1 MNGGESVIKLKF
13 ESSIEQSDVK
23 NVDGLAVA
31 LERLDTIELSGI
43 GDIDKSLR
51 TLSSIDIPSSLG
63 TSIISLVNAV
73 TRLSE
78 IESIGTISAE
88 VAEAMEDGFFKI
100 ANATEWFVGN
110 AARIPSGT
118 ATIVKAVMDLHNVAI
133 TLDDNV
139 GVAMQKGF
147 RAVSDAVKTF
157 DAREMEKV
165 QIPKGL
171 GSEIKGL
178 VEATKLLG
186 EMPDMKNVGA
196 KLSIGFKKMSE
207 ALIHF
212 KGFSDTKISIPKSI
226 GVGVAELVK
235 VIHGLEG
242 LPDTK
247 GIGDNL
253 EVGFSKIRNA
263 LEHFKGFGAL
273 KVTIP
278 KSLGV
283 GITEMVKA
291 T

>member
-139 GVAMQKGF
+139 GVAMQNQ
-147 RAVSDAVKTF
+147 T
-157 DAREMEKV
+157 
-165 QIPKGL
+165 Q
-171 GSEIKGL
+171 
-178 VEATKLLG
+178 
-186 EMPDMKNVGA
+186 
-196 KLSIGFKKMSE
+196 
-207 ALIHF
+207 
-212 KGFSDTKISIPKSI
+212 
-226 GVGVAELVK
+226 
-235 VIHGLEG
+235 
-242 LPDTK
+242 
-247 GIGDNL
+247 
-253 EVGFSKIRNA
+253 
-263 LEHFKGFGAL
+263 
-273 KVTIP
+273 
-278 KSLGV
+278 
-283 GITEMVKA
+283 
-291 T
+291 